1 MDFGNTFPSKRDDS
15 TYWPSRSLELQSML
29 SEGFDVTISRGIEKW
44 GISHNKVAVFDGA
57 FALAGSYNW
66 SFTSEDNHFENLFF
80 TDDKKNIAG
89 LQAYWEYLRSLSVP
103 FDQAKAHAWPQTAPT
118 PPRDANPSVASTDD
132 AAGLRSSRPPRTPR
146 TSSSRRSRRPRRSID
161 VSMFTLTSPGSC
173 GLAAA
178 YARGLSPGAGRQ
190 SQHDEDSLKRSSTG
204 WPTRASRSKV
214 NAGPN
219 VDGPSTPRRT
229 TTSSRSWTASPC

>member
-1 MDFGNTFPSKRDDS
+1 MRQDLHRRPYEFKTRDAALREAKARGVKIRVIVDFGNTFPSKRDDS

-118 PPRDANPSVASTDD
+118 PPRDATLRRLLQRGAPRLSYVFSHRST
-132 AAGLRSSRPPRTPR
+132 PRTP
-146 TSSSRRSRRPRRSID
+146 SSRRSTPPRRAS
-161 VSMFTLTSPGSC
+161 TSRC
-173 GLAAA
+173 
-178 YARGLSPGAGRQ
+178 
-190 SQHDEDSLKRSSTG
+190 
-204 WPTRASRSKV
+204 SR
-214 NAGPN
+214 
-219 VDGPSTPRRT
+219 
-229 TTSSRSWTASPC
+229 